1 MPTVSSLTHDSSEG
15 RPDSRAQKNSVSSQ
29 PVPKIKPQLL
39 VIDNQGSIVNASN
52 YNAFAKAGYTVEIAG
67 SAAKALAFL
76 NGPLPDLILLEASLP
91 QQSGYYLG
99 GFISSLR
106 QIPLIL
112 ISDNCSL
119 EAKLHGLSLGADD
132 YLGNPYHLSE
142 LLMRIS
148 VLLRRWMNQTSP
160 ESVFTIDQLTVD
172 IVRHR
177 AFLSDKPL
185 ELGFREFDL
194 LCYLARNP
202 YRFISRDE
210 LLNQVWHLPT
220 PSTTNVVEVCINGLR
235 KKLLDQDKK
244 LIHAGRGLGYSLG
257 KVESEQ

>member
-148 VLLRRWMNQTSP
+148 VLLRRWMNQPLP
-160 ESVFTIDQLTVD
+160 ESVITIDEVMVD

-177 AFLSDKPL
+177 AFLGDKPL
-185 ELGFREFDL
+185 DLGFREFDL
-194 LCYLARNP
+194 LSYFAQNP
-202 YRFISRDE
+202 HRFISRDE
-210 LLNQVWHLPT
+210 LLNKVWHLPT
-220 PSTTNVVEVCINGLR
+220 PSTTNVVEVCINSLR
-235 KKLLDQDKK
+235 KKLQDRDKD
-244 LIHAGRGLGYSLG
+244 IIQGVRGLGYSLG
-257 KVESEQ
+257 KVEF